1 MKATLATAQRELQQW
16 RSARSDRILL
26 ALPLILGL
34 LVWWLFASGS
44 PQSLPI
50 TVVDLDQS
58 GHSRALVR
66 LIDATPAVA
75 IAHRTDNAAEAQQ
88 HLLTR
93 YSYAVLII
101 PHDFSQHLNRG
112 TGATLILQHNAQ
124 FATHSSQI
132 VRAVRSVSTTYSAAA
147 RASLY
152 SSQGVRPEQAIALA
166 MPIQVEAT
174 ALFNESM
181 DYEQFLAATLIPAL
195 LQILIMVAVVSAIG
209 RELRD
214 GTAQQWLDHAQG
226 QLVAAVVGK
235 LLPYFIVFIGY
246 GLAFLLWFA
255 FSRGMHIEGSLA
267 AVLLG
272 LLLLVSASM
281 ALGVLLIALAR
292 NLRMALSLTGVYTAP
307 AFAFA
312 GQAYPLVAMP
322 PAAQALASTLPLTHW
337 LDIQNQQWL
346 AGAPLSTAWPS
357 LWILLFMTLV
367 PLWLGLRLLQRSA
380 FQQEQWGAR

>member
-1 MKATLATAQRELQQW
+1 MTPWWAAAQRELRQW
-16 RSARSDRILL
+16 RTGRSDRLLL
-26 ALPLILGL
+26 ALPLLLGML
-34 LVWWLFASGS
+34 IGWLFSSGS
-44 PQSLPI
+44 PQGLPI
-50 TVVDLDQS
+50 TVLDLDQS
-58 GHSRALVR
+58 SHSRALVR

-75 IAHRTDNAAEAQQ
+75 ISHRTDNPGTAKQQ
-88 HLLTR
+88 LLTR
-93 YSYAVLII
+93 QSYAILVI
-101 PHDFSQHLNRG
+101 PHDFSHHLNRG
-112 TGATLILQHNAQ
+112 SGATLVLQHNAQ
-124 FATHSSQI
+124 FTTHSSQI
-132 VRAVRSVSTTYSAAA
+132 VRSIRAVSTTYSAAV

-152 SSQGVRPEQAIALA
+152 RGQGARPEQALALA
-166 MPIQVEAT
+166 MPISIEAT

-226 QLVAAVVGK
+226 QHTAAVVGK
-235 LLPYFIVFIGY
+235 LLPYFVVFMLY
-246 GLAFLLWFA
+246 GVAFLAWFTWA
-255 FSRGMHIEGSLA
+255 RGMHIEGSLL

-272 LLLLVSASM
+272 LLLLTTASM
-281 ALGVLLIALAR
+281 SLGVLLIALAR

-322 PAAQALASTLPLTHW
+322 PAAQMLASTLPLTHW

-357 LWILLFMTLV
+357 LLVLLLMTVL

-380 FQQEQWGAR
+380 FKQENWGAR